1 MIQSIKVI
9 NKKYNIRVQV
19 VTVSENEFLWPIR
32 VYYEDTDSG
41 GVVYYANYLKFME
54 RARTEMLRSFGF
66 EQDQLIEDLDIIFAV
81 HSLSVQYK
89 KPAVFND
96 ELIVKTKISDYGRAS
111 FDFSQ
116 SVLRASDKTILCIA
130 EIKVACIN
138 AVKFTPTVIPK
149 TMLSKIKQ
157 GVVSGS

>member
-1 MIQSIKVI
+1 MSI
-9 NKKYNIRVQV
+9 
-19 VTVSENEFLWPIR
+19 SGNEFLWPVR

-66 EQDQLIEDLDIIFAV
+66 EQDQLIDEQGIIFAV

-96 ELIVKTKISDYGRAS
+96 ELIVKTKISHCGRAS

-116 SVLRASDKTILCIA
+116 SVVRASDESLLCEA
-130 EIKVACIN
+130 DIKVACIN
-138 AVKFTPTVIPK
+138 ALKFTPMVIPEI
-149 TMLSKIKQ
+149 MLKKIKEE
-157 GVVSGS
+157 VSSGS

>member
-1 MIQSIKVI
+1 MLIVSD
-9 NKKYNIRVQV
+9 
-19 VTVSENEFLWPIR
+19 SENEFLWPVR

-66 EQDQLIEDLDIIFAV
+66 EQDQLIEEQGVIFAV

-96 ELIVKTKISDYGRAS
+96 ELIVKTKISYCGRAS

-116 SVLRASDKTILCIA
+116 SVLRASDKLLLCES

-138 AVKFTPTVIPK
+138 AERFTPMVIPK
-149 TMLSKIKQ
+149 TMWSKIKQ
-157 GVVSGS
+157 GVSSGS